1 LQIFQARVPEES
13 VAALLEIRSAAIA
26 EAQRLWPELPTPNQD
41 RRLPSR
47 AWRSALPQRQGGEV
61 GWWVLRL
68 LAKLA
73 EGLLLLCLESSEL
86 CRKRLSVVLGEISES
101 FADLVR
107 HGSSAPANLASIGR
121 QHPEDDPHGGGLAGA
136 VGADEAEHL
145 ALGDGERQVVEGDQ
159 VAVAAG
165 QAP

>member
-1 LQIFQARVPEES
+1 VGEYLQIFRARVPEES

-26 EAQRLWPELPTPNQD
+26 EAQRLWSELPTPNQD

-86 CRKRLSVVLGEISES
+86 CRKRLSVVLGHVSDA
-101 FADLVR
+101 FGHPVR
-107 HGSSAPANLASIGR
+107 HWCLHHQTWPASGSSARAR
-121 QHPEDDPHGGGLAGA
+121 PHGGRLAGA
-136 VGADEAEHL
+136 VGADEPERLPLAKAE
-145 ALGDGERQVVEGDQ
+145 
-159 VAVAAG
+159 
-165 QAP
+165 